1 MNTLPV
7 SQVWSQSPVL
17 RKSPWST
24 GGARYPGWSGSP
36 FELLPLQ
43 GPVWASLVA
52 QRVKNLPAMQ
62 GMWVWSL
69 GWEDPLEEEMATHS
83 SILAWGI
90 LWTKKSGGLQSVGP
104 KSQTWL
110 CDLNNNNNIQQVGFL
125 LLFLRLSNFW
135 HFNYT
140 VSWCGSLWVHLV
152 WTLYTPWIWVSVP
165 FQGVFSFYFFK

>member
-1 MNTLPV
+1 MEKTPFFFFFLPN
-7 SQVWSQSPVL
+7 QYETAFQ
-17 RKSPWST
+17 
-24 GGARYPGWSGSP
+24 
-36 FELLPLQ
+36 
-43 GPVWASLVA
+43 VA
-52 QRVKNLPAMQ
+52 QWQRICLPMQ

-110 CDLNNNNNIQQVGFL
+110 CDLNNNNNIQQVVFL

-152 WTLYTPWIWVSVP
+152 WVFLGFLSLMSALFPRLGNLTASISSNKISAPSSLFP
-165 FQGVFSFYFFK
+165 FLLGPL